1 MLTGVVP
8 RSPCFES
15 PAGRGPGSAV
25 TETPTGADEPAGS
38 DEDGI
43 RAALRRH
50 LKERMTARDKAAV
63 RAIRIALAAIENAEA
78 QPIGDSTPT
87 AQLLRA
93 SPSTDVDRR
102 VVSDDAAR
110 ALVAAEVEE
119 LRAAARHRHSIG
131 QTEAAETL
139 EHEATVLGAI
149 LSSER

>member
-1 MLTGVVP
+1 MGDVP
-8 RSPCFES
+8 RPPCFPS
-15 PAGRGPGSAV
+15 AGGGWGPAMSA
-25 TETPTGADEPAGS
+25 TPTEDSEPAGS
-38 DEDGI
+38 DDDGI

-50 LKERMTARDKAAV
+50 LKERMMARDKAAV

-78 QPIGDSTPT
+78 QPIDDSTPT

-119 LRAAARHRHSIG
+119 LHAAARHRHSIG

-139 EHEATVLGAI
+139 EHEAAVLGEI
-149 LSSER
+149 LSVER